1 MFATM
6 PLTTALF
13 VNPVVNKAMKAPQAL
28 LDRIGKNPD
37 APDDYKLLVI
47 VMGQLGDFDS
57 MEYAQALV
65 PRLADLEAARIR
77 LQVFAIGDAAGAERF
92 CAFTGCPR
100 EVLHVDLRPTV
111 HEALGLYAGL
121 KLPGGAWP
129 GFLLMCAGVGS
140 PGTLQ
145 EVLRGYTGDQSAQ
158 QIFADDEEVK
168 AWPLPSFRGALFARA
183 GGRGFQRPFELAT
196 KRLRNMGEV
205 LGNWRTYVPTDE
217 HISQRGATFLLDE
230 TGAVLYERRETHLLG
245 FAEDMATPL
254 AFLDPYFNVDPG

>member
-1 MFATM
+1 M
-6 PLTTALF
+6 
-13 VNPVVNKAMKAPQAL
+13 
-28 LDRIGKNPD
+28 
-37 APDDYKLLVI
+37 
-47 VMGQLGDFDS
+47 
-57 MEYAQALV
+57 
-65 PRLADLEAARIR
+65 
-77 LQVFAIGDAAGAERF
+77 
-92 CAFTGCPR
+92 
-100 EVLHVDLRPTV
+100 DLRPTV

-245 FAEDMATPL
+245 FADDMAAPL
-254 AFLDPYFNVDPG
+254 AFLEPFLNVDPS